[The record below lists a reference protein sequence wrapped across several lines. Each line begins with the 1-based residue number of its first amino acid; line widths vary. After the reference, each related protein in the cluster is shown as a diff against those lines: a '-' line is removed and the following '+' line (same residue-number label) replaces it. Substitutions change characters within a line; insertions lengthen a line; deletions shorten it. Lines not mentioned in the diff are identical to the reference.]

1 MIRILLVDDHGLVRT
16 GLRRILEQAGGIE
29 VVGEAEDGAS
39 ALRLAKQTRPDVVLM
54 DLSMPAGMGG
64 IEATRRLVR
73 LVPGVRVIALTVMD
87 EDPFPDRLREVGAL
101 GYLTKGCPAAELVD
115 AVRSVARGGA
125 YVESALAQKRMLADW
140 SGSAVTP
147 FAALSAREMQVA
159 MMIVDGC
166 RTETICETLS
176 LSPKTVSTYR
186 KRIHD
191 KLHIKTDAELT
202 RAAYRFG
209 LIRDQL

>member
-115 AVRSVARGGA
+115 AVRSVARGGLTSNRRWPR
-125 YVESALAQKRMLADW
+125 SACW
-140 SGSAVTP
+140 PIGP
-147 FAALSAREMQVA
+147 ARQSPRSLP
-159 MMIVDGC
+159 C
-166 RTETICETLS
+166 RRVRC
-176 LSPKTVSTYR
+176 R
-186 KRIHD
+186 WR
-191 KLHIKTDAELT
+191 
-202 RAAYRFG
+202 
-209 LIRDQL
+209 